1 MLSAVG
7 AVQEPHGREKPK
19 DRKRLLQWALR
30 EAAKLRHLTAGGG
43 REEVGIQ
50 LLGAMRY
57 GLPVVVRQR
66 LMLRV

>member
-1 MLSAVG
+1 MQRGWLAERRR
-7 AVQEPHGREKPK
+7 VQGERAQGWGGE
-19 DRKRLLQWALR
+19 WALR